1 MKVNRRKLR
10 KMILEALGDRGDLPR
25 RPKGPSFEYDG
36 PEDLPW
42 GNVTGNNPKHQSQ
55 REPYDPDSGGD
66 PSMSD
71 VYGDPNEKLRGST
84 IEYPHGRKA
93 FLQSMIDTYRKV
105 GMHEEAD
112 RAQAELDAMGDDVF
126 KSTLE

>member
-1 MKVNRRKLR
+1 MKINRKQLRKLIMESWR
-10 KMILEALGDRGDLPR
+10 DGGYI
-25 RPKGPSFEYDG
+25 GP
-36 PEDLPW
+36 
-42 GNVTGNNPKHQSQ
+42 NNPKHQSN
-55 REPYDPDSGGD
+55 REAYDGD
-66 PSMSD
+66 GPGDVSMSG